1 MADVRPSLAPCNCC
15 CWYVQASA
23 ARSHEDG
30 AAKQAGLAAQLKTAR
45 DELAGLKKE
54 KEQLQRQLS
63 DAQDAV
69 KVWLPHVALS

>member
-1 MADVRPSLAPCNCC
+1 VYTAYCC
-15 CWYVQASA
+15 CRYAQASA

-30 AAKQAGLAAQLKTAR
+30 AAKQATLTGQLKTAR

-54 KEQLQRQLS
+54 VEKLQQQLS

-69 KVWLPHVALS
+69 KVRLLCI